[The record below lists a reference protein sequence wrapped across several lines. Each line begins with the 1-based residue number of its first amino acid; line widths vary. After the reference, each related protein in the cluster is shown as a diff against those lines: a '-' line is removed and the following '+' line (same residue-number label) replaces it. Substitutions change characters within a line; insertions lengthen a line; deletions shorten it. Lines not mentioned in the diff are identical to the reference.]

1 MTVQT
6 QQHKAEI
13 KLLQDRLQL
22 EADEALGKFKARQ
35 NDVIN
40 SASTARPGNKELRR
54 LSELEEIAAEQEN
67 ALAAAAERYQRS
79 RNELGKLK
87 VEYEDRLAEMTKKAE
102 IAEAGL
108 LEKIKMLENEL
119 ESRKQNLRERA
130 KENEVLTEE
139 LEAAREANERAPTR
153 AMKSLVERLR
163 NQLMI
168 KDKEQKTLSK
178 ALRQLR
184 ADMVSAAEENQRAN
198 TQLAGEEVNV
208 QMIVARETAELHD
221 HVDGL
226 SAKLEKMR
234 SEAKK
239 GKEKENNLQE
249 ENNRLKKVRRI
260 RTLLVR
266 TVRGLANHAV
276 KHGNSVYIL
285 IDTFNVQLFNNI

>member
-1 MTVQT
+1 MTSQT

-22 EADEALGKFKARQ
+22 EADEALRKFKTRQ

-40 SASTARPGNKELRR
+40 SISSTRAQNKELKR
-54 LSELEEIAAEQEN
+54 LAELEELAAEQEN

-79 RNELGKLK
+79 RNDFGKLK
-87 VEYEDRLAEMTKKAE
+87 VEYEDKMKELTKKAKLE
-102 IAEAGL
+102 ERSL
-108 LEKIKMLENEL
+108 LEKIEGLENDL
-119 ESRKQNLRERA
+119 QSRDQDLRERV

-184 ADMVSAAEENQRAN
+184 ADMVNAAEENLRAN

-221 HVDGL
+221 RVEGL
-226 SAKLEKMR
+226 STRLEKMKN
-234 SEAKK
+234 EVKK
-239 GKEKENNLQE
+239 YKEKEINLQE
-249 ENNRLKKVRRI
+249 ENNQLKKV
-260 RTLLVR
+260 
-266 TVRGLANHAV
+266 
-276 KHGNSVYIL
+276 K
-285 IDTFNVQLFNNI
+285 TF